1 MSSDHIQQIID
12 HLWPEGDTI
21 SGPQVYAVLDG
32 ARDRRIEPMVRLS
45 RLEHTCLY
53 TGKLSARMQAAA
65 PYVVHLARDA
75 RFTREL
81 LEASWG
87 KSWGFFTIVPVDV
100 TLEQHR
106 RHFKNLLRVK
116 DESGRTLMFRFYDPR
131 VLRLYLPTCTGDEA
145 KQFFGPIPKIIVESA
160 DGVGMLSYTT
170 RAIGIKEQTL
180 AISPCLEIAEGSTQ
194 P

>member
-1 MSSDHIQQIID
+1 MDSEQIQQIID
-12 HLWPEGDTI
+12 HLWPTGDTL

-45 RLEHTCLY
+45 RLERTCLY
-53 TGKLSARMQAAA
+53 SGRLSARMQAAA

-87 KSWGFFTIVPVDV
+87 KSWGFFTIVPVDM

-106 RHFKNLLRVK
+106 RHFKKLLRVK

-131 VLRLYLPTCTGDEA
+131 VLRLYLPSCTRDEA
-145 KQFFGPIPKIIVESA
+145 KQFFGQIPQIITEAEDSNTLLTYRVKGR
-160 DGVGMLSYTT
+160 GVH
-170 RAIGIKEQTL
+170 EQRLTL
-180 AISPCLEIAEGSTQ
+180 QTKPAGAEHN
-194 P
+194 